1 MECVL
6 HEVADTMMSCVAIHE
21 PRSSPITQEVA
32 NMPPPKIIPPFRED
46 LKGHDGKGG
55 RGELDVIKPV
65 TDEVSLHLMADQS
78 INQKWDSLAHAPG
91 SPKIPGDAGLIKFGE
106 DYGYYREY
114 ANGRIYYQRTL
125 DAFWVHGLIG
135 DKYIQL
141 GGPGSWLGWPI
152 ADEQAF
158 TQDGAVG
165 TFQNGAI
172 YWWPGTE
179 AIELGKVLVRYAGLV
194 CFGET
199 DDQPLAASSADEPYV
214 VLGVVP
220 AIPGQ
225 ELTLRTGIYEN
236 VDKGDSREDNIE
248 LYRGL
253 PYGLALGVVVM
264 EHDLADP
271 DKYRETIKASVD
283 AAAQGVKAGVGLIP
297 YVGPALAIIA
307 DQLLK
312 AIAPDIVEF
321 VNDTLDLKDDVI
333 GKVAW
338 NITPK
343 DMVTM
348 ARAPQNNFKG
358 VLHKMESPLI
368 DEGDGAYKV
377 YLDIQAV

>member
-1 MECVL
+1 MSPKGTL
-6 HEVADTMMSCVAIHE
+6 HDPLGTQKPSNQ
-21 PRSSPITQEVA
+21 PI
-32 NMPPPKIIPPFRED
+32 
-46 LKGHDGKGG
+46 
-55 RGELDVIKPV
+55 V
-65 TDEVSLHLMADQS
+65 TDPAGKQKPGLARMADQA
-78 INQKWDSLAHAPG
+78 INRKWDSLKGAPG
-91 SPKIPGDAGLIKFGE
+91 SPNLAGDAGLIKTGE
-106 DYGYYREY
+106 GFYRQY
-114 ANGRIYYQRTL
+114 ANGRIYYERTL
-125 DAFWVHGLIG
+125 DALWVHGLIG

-141 GGPGSWLGWPI
+141 GGPGSWLGWPT

-179 AIELGKVLVRYAGLV
+179 AIDLGSVLVRYTGLV
-194 CFGET
+194 CFGES
-199 DDQPLAASSADEPYV
+199 DDQPYAGSSADEPYV
-214 VLGVVP
+214 VLGIVP
-220 AIPGQ
+220 AIPGK
-225 ELTLRTGIYEN
+225 ELTQRTPIYEN

-253 PYGLALGVVVM
+253 PYGLALGIVVVD
-264 EHDLADP
+264 HDLTDP
-271 DKYRETIKASVD
+271 DKYRETIKAGVD
-283 AAAQGVKAGVGLIP
+283 LAAKGVKLAVAQIPGVGP
-297 YVGPALAIIA
+297 VLAPLAEPI
-307 DQLLK
+307 LT

-321 VNDTLDLKDDVI
+321 VNDGLGLRDDLIGTL
-333 GKVAW
+333 AW

-368 DEGDGAYKV
+368 DKGDGAYKV